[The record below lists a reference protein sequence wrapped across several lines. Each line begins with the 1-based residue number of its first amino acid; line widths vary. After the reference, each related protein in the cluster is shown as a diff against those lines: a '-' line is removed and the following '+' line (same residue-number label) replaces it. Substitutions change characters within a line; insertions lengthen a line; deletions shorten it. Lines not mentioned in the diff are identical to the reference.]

1 VDTENTLVQATSK
14 VVATL
19 GVKDLIVVE
28 DEGSILICH
37 KKKAQEL
44 KKVINALQ
52 ENGYKEIL

>member
-1 VDTENTLVQATSK
+1 
-14 VVATL
+14 
-19 GVKDLIVVE
+19 
-28 DEGSILICH
+28 H